1 VQSQAI
7 TIGMVNS
14 VWAGNKSKSHNYR

>member
-7 TIGMVNS
+7 TIGMVNL